1 MSLEY
6 NDDELISEFV
16 MESRDHLSSIEPD
29 LLEMEQQPDS
39 SASNP
44 DLINRIFRAIHSIKG
59 ASGFFGFEHLKHLS
73 HVMENLLMLVR
84 DGQMSVSAQL
94 VEALLRGVDK
104 LNLLLADITTSD
116 SVAIDEELAAL
127 DAVLK
132 PPADTVPVSE
142 SATPEAPAAATPEP
156 AAAAAPIPHQP
167 AKPLGSGTQYIL
179 DVNPAALSKSWDA
192 FLTQL
197 QSFGEV
203 LSVEAQGASQQV
215 TISTVLELDLV
226 ILATELKPEQVKA
239 IDTSST
245 VAVAQVATPVVAAQ
259 PVAVAQ
265 APVKLPIGG
274 TRYTL
279 DVDPA
284 ALGKPWDEFLTHL
297 SSFGEVLSTEQQ
309 PGGRQHVL
317 FATVL
322 EYDLVVLATSLPESQ
337 VKLADEVPQNASAA
351 PATPKVSAVEVVTPA
366 APVAAKPAKVVQPP
380 EAAKPSE
387 KAAPAASKNPG
398 SAEVNDTIRVRIDL
412 LNKLMELAG
421 EMVLSRNQLLRTLS
435 EEGPRSVESE
445 NGKSSEARRSRNL
458 DTIVQNIDLITT
470 DLQEHIMQTRMQ
482 PIGSVF
488 GKFPRIVRDMAKQLG
503 KEIALV
509 TQGEDVELDKSI
521 IESLSDPLTHLI
533 RNCCDHGLEPADE
546 REAAGKSKTGTI
558 RLRAFHQ
565 DGQINISI
573 VDDGRGI
580 DTDKLVAKA
589 IKKNLITQDQIDQMQ
604 PQELVN
610 LIFLPGLS
618 TAETV
623 SEISGRGV
631 GMDVV
636 KTNITRLGGQIQI
649 ETDFGQGTELLLR
662 LPLTLAII
670 PSLIVGVAEQRFA
683 VPQVNLVELL
693 FIHAKDISSRVERV
707 GSATVLR
714 LRKQLLPLLKLSD
727 ILELNSNQRVDLST
741 ENGIKNTGGNGYN
754 IMVLRTG
761 NQQFGVIVDELFD
774 TEEIVVKSLSSF
786 LKSCRCFSGATI
798 MGDGHVAM
806 ILDPNGIVVH
816 SGLSFEA
823 IESEQRKLS
832 AVTALQAAAKSENML
847 LFNNAASEVFAIPL
861 KEVLRLEK
869 FQVSEITNIGHREF
883 INYDGKGLPIVRLE
897 SYLPVASID
906 YESIMTEAYLIIPRQ
921 GGGKVGIVVSKVLD
935 VMETT
940 CEWKPSTDDI
950 PGIAGWAV
958 LQDHITVRLDL
969 STFLQSVLHI
979 TSEVAA

>member
-84 DGQMSVSAQL
+84 DGQMAVSAQL

-116 SVAIDEELAAL
+116 TVAIDEELAAL

-132 PPADTVPVSE
+132 PPSDEAHTAV
-142 SATPEAPAAATPEP
+142 AEAPAASVATVAP
-156 AAAAAPIPHQP
+156 APPQA
-167 AKPLGSGTQYIL
+167 AKPLGSGTHYL
-179 DVNPAALSKSWDA
+179 LAVDPAALSKTWDA
-192 FLTQL
+192 FLAHLKT
-197 QSFGEV
+197 FGEV
-203 LSVEAQGASQQV
+203 VSVEAQGALQQV
-215 TISTVLELDLV
+215 RIS
-226 ILATELKPEQVKA
+226 
-239 IDTSST
+239 
-245 VAVAQVATPVVAAQ
+245 
-259 PVAVAQ
+259 
-265 APVKLPIGG
+265 
-274 TRYTL
+274 
-279 DVDPA
+279 
-284 ALGKPWDEFLTHL
+284 
-297 SSFGEVLSTEQQ
+297 
-309 PGGRQHVL
+309 
-317 FATVL
+317 TVL
-322 EYDLVVLATSLPESQ
+322 EYDLVVLATELTPEQVKAIDASTPTTAAKDAPAAVAAQPVAAAQAPAKLPIGGTRYALDLDPAALGKSWDEFLAHLKTFGEVLSTEEQPGGHQRVLMATVLEYDLAVLATGLAETQ
-337 VKLADEVPQNASAA
+337 VKLADEAAAAPQAAPIAAVAA
-351 PATPKVSAVEVVTPA
+351 PAAKAPESPVTVV
-366 APVAAKPAKVVQPP
+366 APAAKPAEKP
-380 EAAKPSE
+380 AAKP
-387 KAAPAASKNPG
+387 APAAAKNPG
-398 SAEVNDTIRVRIDL
+398 SAEANDTIRVRIDL

-435 EEGPRSVESE
+435 EEGPRAAESE

-503 KEIALV
+503 KEITLI

-546 REAAGKSKTGTI
+546 REGVGKSKTGTI

-573 VDDGRGI
+573 IDDGRGI
-580 DTDKLVAKA
+580 DTDKLVSKA
-589 IKKNLITQDQIDQMQ
+589 VKKGLITQDQIDQMQ

-670 PSLIVGVAEQRFA
+670 PSLIVGVADQRFA

-693 FIHAKDISSRVERV
+693 FIHAKDIPSRVEKV

-727 ILELNSNQRVDLST
+727 ILELATNQPVDSSK
-741 ENGIKNTGGNGYN
+741 EHNGKSAGGNGYN

-806 ILDPNGIVVH
+806 ILDPNGIVAH

-906 YESIMTEAYLIIPRQ
+906 SESIRTEAYLIIPRL

-935 VMETT
+935 VMETS

>member
-84 DGQMSVSAQL
+84 DGQMAVSAQL

-116 SVAIDEELAAL
+116 TVAIDEELAAL

-132 PPADTVPVSE
+132 
-142 SATPEAPAAATPEP
+142 TPSDEVHTAAAEAPAAAVTSEP
-156 AAAAAPIPHQP
+156 AMIAAAPAPQQA
-167 AKPLGSGTQYIL
+167 AKPLGSGAHYL
-179 DVNPAALSKSWDA
+179 LEVDPAVLSKTWDA
-192 FLTQL
+192 FLANLKT
-197 QSFGEV
+197 FGEV
-203 LSVEAQGASQQV
+203 VSVAAQGAMQQV
-215 TISTVLELDLV
+215 RLSTVLEFDLV
-226 ILATELKPEQVKA
+226 VLATELKPEQVTA
-239 IDTSST
+239 IDASTAVT
-245 VAVAQVATPVVAAQ
+245 VAAPTAVLDKPAAS
-259 PVAVAQ
+259 VQ
-265 APVKLPIGG
+265 APATLSTPSKLPIGG
-274 TRYTL
+274 TRYAL

-284 ALGKPWDEFLTHL
+284 TLGKSWDDFLAHL
-297 SSFGEVLSTEQQ
+297 RTFGDVLSTEEQ
-309 PGGRQHVL
+309 PGGHQRVL
-317 FATVL
+317 MATVL
-322 EYDLVVLATSLPESQ
+322 EYDLAVLATGLVESQ
-337 VKLADEVPQNASAA
+337 VKLADEAA
-351 PATPKVSAVEVVTPA
+351 QAVRVAPAATPKAVAVEVVPAA
-366 APVAAKPAKVVQPP
+366 APVAVKPAAAAKPA
-380 EAAKPSE
+380 A
-387 KAAPAASKNPG
+387 KAAPAAAKNPG
-398 SAEVNDTIRVRIDL
+398 SAEANDTIRVRIDL

-435 EEGPRSVESE
+435 EEGPRTAESE

-503 KEIALV
+503 KEITLI

-546 REAAGKSKTGTI
+546 REAVGKSKTGTI

-573 VDDGRGI
+573 IDDGRGI
-580 DTDKLVAKA
+580 DTDKLVSKA

-670 PSLIVGVAEQRFA
+670 PSLIVGVADQRFA

-727 ILELNSNQRVDLST
+727 ILELEGPAKSV
-741 ENGIKNTGGNGYN
+741 GNGYN

-806 ILDPNGIVVH
+806 ILDPNGIVAH

-832 AVTALQAAAKSENML
+832 AVTTLQAAAKSENML
-847 LFNNAASEVFAIPL
+847 LFNNSASEVFAIPL

-906 YESIMTEAYLIIPRQ
+906 YESIMTEAYLIIPRL

-935 VMETT
+935 VMETS

>member
-1 MSLEY
+1 
-6 NDDELISEFV
+6 
-16 MESRDHLSSIEPD
+16 
-29 LLEMEQQPDS
+29 
-39 SASNP
+39 
-44 DLINRIFRAIHSIKG
+44 
-59 ASGFFGFEHLKHLS
+59 
-73 HVMENLLMLVR
+73 
-84 DGQMSVSAQL
+84 
-94 VEALLRGVDK
+94 
-104 LNLLLADITTSD
+104 
-116 SVAIDEELAAL
+116 
-127 DAVLK
+127 
-132 PPADTVPVSE
+132 
-142 SATPEAPAAATPEP
+142 
-156 AAAAAPIPHQP
+156 
-167 AKPLGSGTQYIL
+167 
-179 DVNPAALSKSWDA
+179 
-192 FLTQL
+192 
-197 QSFGEV
+197 
-203 LSVEAQGASQQV
+203 
-215 TISTVLELDLV
+215 
-226 ILATELKPEQVKA
+226 
-239 IDTSST
+239 
-245 VAVAQVATPVVAAQ
+245 
-259 PVAVAQ
+259 
-265 APVKLPIGG
+265 
-274 TRYTL
+274 
-279 DVDPA
+279 
-284 ALGKPWDEFLTHL
+284 
-297 SSFGEVLSTEQQ
+297 
-309 PGGRQHVL
+309 
-317 FATVL
+317 
-322 EYDLVVLATSLPESQ
+322 
-337 VKLADEVPQNASAA
+337 
-351 PATPKVSAVEVVTPA
+351 
-366 APVAAKPAKVVQPP
+366 
-380 EAAKPSE
+380 
-387 KAAPAASKNPG
+387 
-398 SAEVNDTIRVRIDL
+398 
-412 LNKLMELAG
+412 LAG

-435 EEGPRSVESE
+435 EEGTRPAESE

-503 KEIALV
+503 KEISLI

-533 RNCCDHGLEPADE
+533 RNCCDHGLEPPDE
-546 REAAGKSKTGTI
+546 REATGKSKTGTI

-580 DTDKLVAKA
+580 DTDKLVSKA
-589 IKKNLITQDQIDQMQ
+589 INKNLISQDQIDQMQ

-649 ETDFGQGTELLLR
+649 ETDFGHGTELLLR

-670 PSLIVGVAEQRFA
+670 PSLIVGVADQRFA

-693 FIHAKDISSRVERV
+693 FIHSKDIPSRVEKV

-727 ILELNSNQRVDLST
+727 ILELDSP
-741 ENGIKNTGGNGYN
+741 KNATNGYN

-806 ILDPNGIVVH
+806 ILDPNGIVAH

-832 AVTALQAAAKSENML
+832 AVSAQHAGRKSENML

-861 KEVLRLEK
+861 GDVLRLEK

-935 VMETT
+935 VMETD

-950 PGIAGWAV
+950 AGIAGWAV

-969 STFLQSVLHI
+969 PTFLQSVLHI

>member
-1 MSLEY
+1 MSMEF
-6 NDDELISEFV
+6 NDDALIAEFV

-29 LLEMEQQPDS
+29 LLELEQD
-39 SASNP
+39 AGGTAINP

-84 DGQMSVSAQL
+84 DGQMVVSAQL
-94 VEALLRGVDK
+94 VEALLKGVDK
-104 LNLLLADITTSD
+104 LNLLLADISASD
-116 SVAIDEELAAL
+116 TVPIDEELADL
-127 DAVLK
+127 DAVLN
-132 PPADTVPVSE
+132 PSAADTVTEKASSEVVAAGIPENQPAPV
-142 SATPEAPAAATPEP
+142 APTVA
-156 AAAAAPIPHQP
+156 
-167 AKPLGSGTQYIL
+167 AKPLG
-179 DVNPAALSKSWDA
+179 
-192 FLTQL
+192 
-197 QSFGEV
+197 
-203 LSVEAQGASQQV
+203 
-215 TISTVLELDLV
+215 
-226 ILATELKPEQVKA
+226 
-239 IDTSST
+239 
-245 VAVAQVATPVVAAQ
+245 
-259 PVAVAQ
+259 
-265 APVKLPIGG
+265 GG
-274 TRYTL
+274 TRFVLT
-279 DVDPA
+279 VDPA
-284 ALGKPWDEFLTHL
+284 ALNKSWDEFLAHL
-297 SSFGEVLSTEQQ
+297 CTFGEVVATEQQ
-309 PGGRQHVL
+309 ADGQQQVL
-317 FATVL
+317 ISTVL
-322 EYDLVVLATSLPESQ
+322 EYDLVVLATSLTESQVKQADTLDVLATPVAQAAPTAPAAEPVQFAKPLGGGTRYVLTVDPAALSKPWDEFLAHLRTFGEVLSSEQQPNGHQQVLIATVLEYDLVVLATTLSENQ
-337 VKLADEVPQNASAA
+337 VKLADDASAVVSS
-351 PATPKVSAVEVVTPA
+351 PATAEPKAAAVEVIPPAA
-366 APVAAKPAKVVQPP
+366 APVAAKPAAPAAAAKAP
-380 EAAKPSE
+380 EKKAPAPAAAAKP
-387 KAAPAASKNPG
+387 AAS
-398 SAEVNDTIRVRIDL
+398 SEANDTIRVRIDL

-435 EEGPRSVESE
+435 EESARKSDA
-445 NGKSSEARRSRNL
+445 GKQSDARRSRNL

-503 KEIALV
+503 KEINLV

-533 RNCCDHGLEPADE
+533 RNCCDHGLEPPDE
-546 REAAGKSKTGTI
+546 RETTGKGKIGTI

-573 VDDGRGI
+573 IDDGRGI
-580 DTDKLVAKA
+580 NTDRLVSKA
-589 IKKNLITQDQIDQMQ
+589 ISKNLITQDQIDQMQ

-636 KTNITRLGGQIQI
+636 KTNINRLGGQIQI
-649 ETDFGQGTELLLR
+649 ETDLGQGTELLLR

-670 PSLIVGVAEQRFA
+670 PSLIVGVADQRFA

-693 FIHAKDISSRVERV
+693 YIHSKDIPSRVEKV

-714 LRKQLLPLLKLSD
+714 LRKQLLPLLKLSE
-727 ILELNSNQRVDLST
+727 ILEIESPKSS
-741 ENGIKNTGGNGYN
+741 GSNGYN
-754 IMVLRTG
+754 VMVLRTG

-806 ILDPNGIVVH
+806 ILDPNGIVAH

-823 IESEQRKLS
+823 LESEQRKLG
-832 AVTALQAAAKSENML
+832 AIATLQAGMKSENML

-861 KEVLRLEK
+861 KDVLRLEK

-897 SYLPVASID
+897 SYLPVAPID
-906 YESIMTEAYLIIPRQ
+906 YESIATEAYLILPKQ

-935 VMETT
+935 VMETS

-969 STFLQSVLHI
+969 PTFLQSVLHI
-979 TSEVAA
+979 SNEVAA